1 MQRGAGAQRHVG
13 RRQVAVPLVRIC
25 RILNGVRLTTG
36 AVVLFGGACMRHTEG
51 MRTLVLRLL
60 ILAFLGGGAAHAGP
74 ALTLGWQDCR
84 PAGGS
89 GNQAFGCGSNTIE
102 MFLHPAFELSSTVDS
117 VFQLEMVLDIQH
129 ASDPL
134 PQWWRLDPNQCRSDQ
149 AIADAVFTS
158 GCTDPWSGAGV
169 AAVQGYLAGPP
180 GRLASQARLLVAATV
195 PSSDPVSLSPGITY
209 SAPRVR
215 IRSGNSTI
223 CAGCAGSACLVL
235 NSIQLH
241 RLPGASPE
249 SITLTVS
256 TGETAN
262 WVAWQGGAGANCAA
276 VPVRNRTWGAVKSLY
291 R

>member
-1 MQRGAGAQRHVG
+1 MLSAPG
-13 RRQVAVPLVRIC
+13 R
-25 RILNGVRLTTG
+25 
-36 AVVLFGGACMRHTEG
+36 MRHTQG

-60 ILAFLGGGAAHAGP
+60 ALSILGAGAAHAGP
-74 ALTLGWQDCR
+74 TLTLGWLDCR
-84 PAGGS
+84 PAGGTS
-89 GNQAFGCGSNTIE
+89 NQIFGCGSNTFE
-102 MFLHPAFELSSTVDS
+102 MMLHPAFELATAVDS
-117 VFQLEMVLDIQH
+117 VFQLEMVIDIQH
-129 ASDPL
+129 ANDPL
-134 PQWWRLDPNQCRSDQ
+134 PPWWRLDPNQCRADQ
-149 AIADAVFTS
+149 AFADAVFAS

-195 PSSDPVSLSPGITY
+195 PSSNPVSLGAGIIY

-215 IRSGNSTI
+215 IRTGNSTS
-223 CAGCAGSACLVL
+223 CAGCLGSACLVL
-235 NSIQLH
+235 NSVQLN

-249 SITLTVS
+249 AITLTVP

-262 WVAWQGGAGANCAA
+262 WVAWQGGAGADCAA